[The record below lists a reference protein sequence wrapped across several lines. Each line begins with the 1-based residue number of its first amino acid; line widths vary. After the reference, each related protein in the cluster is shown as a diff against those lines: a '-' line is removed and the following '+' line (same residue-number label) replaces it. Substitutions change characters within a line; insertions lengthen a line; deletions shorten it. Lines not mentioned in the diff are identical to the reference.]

1 MKFTRYKTRTDEIL
15 LEEKMANY
23 TRRSYEETERKY
35 RQAKFIV
42 FSPILLDKPTETS
55 QENKDGLTPSPK
67 RGQWSV
73 ANFPGNISSKRERCD
88 EEKL

>member
-1 MKFTRYKTRTDEIL
+1 MKFTHYKTRTNEIL

-23 TRRSYEETERKY
+23 TRRSYEETEREY

-55 QENKDGLTPSPK
+55 QENKDGLTPSPQA
-67 RGQWSV
+67 GPQAPPV
-73 ANFPGNISSKRERCD
+73 T
-88 EEKL
+88 